1 MKIVKDGIEVTVE
14 ITKTSESEKRL
25 EIKNRLRNILDKKQE
40 KIERQREYIHKLE
53 QQNEDLKLRLARIK
67 MVVNKEGTIYKN

>member
-1 MKIVKDGIEVTVE
+1 VKIVKDGIEVTVE